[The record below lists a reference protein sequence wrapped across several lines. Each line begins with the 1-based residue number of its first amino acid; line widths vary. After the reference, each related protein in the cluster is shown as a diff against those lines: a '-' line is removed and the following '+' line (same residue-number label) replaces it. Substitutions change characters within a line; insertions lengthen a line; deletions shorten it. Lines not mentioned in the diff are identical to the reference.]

1 MSDLDVHWAKLY
13 LYITAMT
20 GWTPFQIN
28 QLTLNQLEAYLLA
41 WQKREDAD
49 DEMLK
54 PDYNEIQNFNLNA
67 GIKRIIKEKK

>member
-1 MSDLDVHWAKLY
+1 
-13 LYITAMT
+13 MT

-41 WQKREDAD
+41 WQKREDVD
-49 DEMLK
+49 DEISK